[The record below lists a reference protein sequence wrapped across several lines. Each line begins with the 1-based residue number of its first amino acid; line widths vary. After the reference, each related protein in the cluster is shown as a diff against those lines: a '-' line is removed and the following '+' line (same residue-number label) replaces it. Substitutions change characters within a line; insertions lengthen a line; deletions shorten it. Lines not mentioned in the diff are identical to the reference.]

1 MREAL
6 DLLRQKD
13 GQLQAVLQRTIHN
26 NSEDNISDASD
37 NLEEVQALRQE
48 VTSLRE
54 LARKTEVHN
63 VHLQNE
69 LSDAQVRFSRQTF
82 DFEAEL
88 RKRTANEEQL
98 QAQLQ
103 LLRGNIASKSCQLEL
118 EELRNDEVIK
128 SSMPGEMY
136 KVYEHYKRDEWE
148 KYNAT
153 VTDWA
158 VETYLDCLP

>member
-118 EELRNDEVIK
+118 EELRNDNDSLKLELQKK
-128 SSMPGEMY
+128 SDDV
-136 KVYEHYKRDEWE
+136 KVTRHLHIIS
-148 KYNAT
+148 NIG
-153 VTDWA
+153 
-158 VETYLDCLP
+158 CSF